1 MSAYLVGF
9 VGEKNDKA
17 YFHRKM
23 KDGTNFPTSIIT
35 LQISIRL
42 VEAYRPHA
50 AQSGEH
56 SLNLGS
62 LKIL

>member
-35 LQISIRL
+35 LQISITTRRSIQTTHSIEWR
-42 VEAYRPHA
+42 VE
-50 AQSGEH
+50 S
-56 SLNLGS
+56 
-62 LKIL
+62 